1 MDVQRVGRTADTNK
15 AQKKEQVAKES
26 VSFQDV
32 MSKKRGTTLIDK
44 LTAMSAEIE
53 DQGKKLSDSRTVED
67 LRKYKGLVKK
77 FMEEAVNN
85 GLQLEDQRGF
95 NRRGRTKV
103 YKIVKEIDS
112 KLIDLTNQVLDKEK
126 KGLDILGTIGEIQGL
141 IINVYS

>member
-1 MDVQRVGRTADTNK
+1 MDVQRIGKTTETSK
-15 AQKKEQVAKES
+15 TQKKEQIAKES

-32 MSKKRGTTLIDK
+32 MSKKRTTTLLEK
-44 LTAMSAEIE
+44 LTAMSVEIE
-53 DQGKKLSDSRTVED
+53 DQGKKLADSRTVDD

-112 KLIDLTNQVLDKEK
+112 KLIDLTNQVLDKQK

>member
-1 MDVQRVGRTADTNK
+1 MDVQRISKTTETSK
-15 AQKKEQVAKES
+15 TQKKEQIAKES

-32 MSKKRGTTLIDK
+32 MSKKRTTTLLDK
-44 LTAMSAEIE
+44 LTAMSVEIE
-53 DQGKKLSDSRTVED
+53 DQGKKLADSRTVDD

-103 YKIVKEIDS
+103 YKIVKEIDT

>member
-1 MDVQRVGRTADTNK
+1 MDVQRVGRATETNK
-15 AQKKEQVAKES
+15 SQKKEQIAKES

-32 MSKKRGTTLIDK
+32 MSKKRSTTLIDK

-53 DQGKKLSDSRTVED
+53 DQGKKLGDSRTVED

-77 FMEEAVNN
+77 FMEEAINN

>member
-1 MDVQRVGRTADTNK
+1 MDVQRVGRTTETNK
-15 AQKKEQVAKES
+15 TQKKEQVAKES

-32 MSKKRGTTLIDK
+32 ISKKRTTTLIDK